1 MEPHTYIVEK
11 IEGDYAYLKQTDAE
25 NPELFQGA
33 EPALAMC
40 LRARQQPSPYYRKT
54 RHCSC
59 LSLDYL
65 HP

>member
-33 EPALAMC
+33 EPAPAF
-40 LRARQQPSPYYRKT
+40 PSGRPT
-54 RHCSC
+54 E
-59 LSLDYL
+59 DAQ
-65 HP
+65 